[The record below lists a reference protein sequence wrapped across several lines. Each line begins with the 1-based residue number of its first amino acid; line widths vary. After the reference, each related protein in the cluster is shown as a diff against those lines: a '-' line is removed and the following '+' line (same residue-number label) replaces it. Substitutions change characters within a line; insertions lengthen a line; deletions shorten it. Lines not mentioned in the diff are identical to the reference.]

1 VDASLGARGFF
12 AATPFTFLQ
21 RLFRLLAQAAG
32 RAPSGP
38 VVGWRASR
46 VRAREAWE
54 GGAPGELSL
63 ARGEHVTLCGAG
75 SAAALRALP
84 GLSQPEEAWAG
95 ALGGRGELLGCT
107 SRIDELAPAGAASV
121 AGRLGRFPARMVEGV
136 APARRP
142 NYLEELRRDIARLA
156 ADGAEA
162 ETRLAQLN
170 PYYFLLKRASEA
182 GAGASTDAVEQAGF
196 RQLYEIREGLSPAC
210 SICMNECG
218 YARRPTFMRCV
229 HFACEDCLIT
239 WLNYQRAQAQ
249 PQGSMRGQ
257 DRAACPLCRKE
268 FGLADL
274 IRIVKPAHS
283 EADAD
288 KEKARRQGAR
298 AAGGAAGGCA
308 ASALPRWSP
317 AATDADLQALADPP
331 EWVSGLERELGAYPS
346 ITTRLASHLRA
357 ACGVPLGAR
366 PVQAGAAPLSSKV
379 ARLLADLRGVLARGE
394 KAVVFSQHRAAVQHV
409 AAVMRREGL
418 RFCKIVAG
426 DSQAEQEVAVGEFNS
441 CADVGV
447 FLLHAG
453 QAAAGLTLTAASHV
467 MLLEPFLRAGEEA
480 QALNRCHRIG
490 QTREVHAT
498 HYYAQGTLEERLE
511 ALRLRDAKSGG
522 GDAGG
527 ASGGGQTAAVPD
539 GEEALV
545 EDRGGADALAV
556 LDHATGKG
564 AFSRS
569 ALARLRFLLG
579 IADEDAPHARR

>member
-1 VDASLGARGFF
+1 
-12 AATPFTFLQ
+12 
-21 RLFRLLAQAAG
+21 
-32 RAPSGP
+32 

-54 GGAPGELSL
+54 GGAPGELRL
-63 ARGEHVTLCGAG
+63 ARGEHLALCGAG

-95 ALGGRGELLGCT
+95 APGGRGELLGCS

-121 AGRLGRFPARMVEGV
+121 AGRVGRFPARMVEAV
-136 APARRP
+136 AHARRP
-142 NYLEELRRDIARLA
+142 NYLEELRRDIARLV

-249 PQGSMRGQ
+249 AQGSMRGQ

-274 IRIVKPAHS
+274 IRIVKPLEPLAHS

-317 AATDADLQALADPP
+317 AATETDLEALADPP

-366 PVQAGAAPLSSKV
+366 PVQAGTAPLSSKV

-426 DSQAEQEVAVGEFNS
+426 DSQAEQEVAVGEFNR
-441 CADVGV
+441 CVDVGV